1 MYFTGIPPCNLFR
14 NGLYW
19 GVRVAA
25 LTPAGLSPGQPINE
39 QVDDQDDQTGQRTRK
54 NVFPKVRVLN
64 WLLFSMRRRF
74 LLAALFLGHMY
85 HLLTLTIIQHS
96 LNFVKQKVYYFLNFF
111 HFYIDIINHIL
122 YV

>member
-1 MYFTGIPPCNLFR
+1 
-14 NGLYW
+14 
-19 GVRVAA
+19 
-25 LTPAGLSPGQPINE
+25 
-39 QVDDQDDQTGQRTRK
+39 
-54 NVFPKVRVLN
+54 
-64 WLLFSMRRRF
+64 MRRRF